1 MTLLK
6 GTEFK
11 MIYSKTGKH
20 YSHDFQYQTIKTLDQ
35 VDYTQEVVFYHHP
48 YDALQHGVRLYDC
61 LDDQAWEYLRSTPTA
76 HILHNT
82 DSETFEIYLVND
94 IVRTISDHRILPKQI
109 HVVVM
114 DANHKEFLE
123 KQLAV
128 LGVTG
133 VTISINN
140 YLLNTVVVPVV
151 YRTPTTKFSALSR
164 NYRIWRLHV
173 YAELCKRDL
182 LKDFNYSF
190 HNISPYEETPVPQP
204 VEKMLQDLESTGFGK
219 VPKVV
224 KRWLDNCPHELD
236 LSNNV
241 KDKWSNVTYDT
252 IMNSNFHLLIETHY
266 DQKEYVSNDKVYSR
280 DFSPSSITEKAY
292 KPIACKT
299 PFLAFATPYW
309 LEDLRNLG
317 FKTFAPYINEDYDK
331 ETDSLKRLN
340 MIVDEIE
347 RICALDED
355 KYAELVNNC
364 KLIAE
369 ENCIKLKN
377 IKNAQGNI

>member
-1 MTLLK
+1 
-6 GTEFK
+6 

-20 YSHDFQYQTIKTLDQ
+20 YSHDFQYQEIQTLDQ
-35 VDYTQEVVFYHHP
+35 VDYTKEVIFYHHP
-48 YDALQHGVRLYDC
+48 YDALQHGVRLYES
-61 LDDQAWEYLRSTPTA
+61 LDDRAWEFLRNTDTSY
-76 HILHNT
+76 ILHNT

-94 IVRTISDHRILPKQI
+94 IVRTIREHGILPKQI

-114 DANHKEFLE
+114 DNNHRQFLE
-123 KQLAV
+123 TQLAKH
-128 LGVTG
+128 GITG
-133 VTISINN
+133 VTITINN
-140 YLLNTVVVPVV
+140 YLLNTVAIPVI

-173 YAELCKRDL
+173 YAELCKRGL
-182 LKDFNYSF
+182 LENFNYSF
-190 HNISPYEETPVPQP
+190 HNISPYEEIPTPRPA
-204 VEKMLQDLESTGFGK
+204 EKMLQDLESTGFGK
-219 VPKVV
+219 VPKSV
-224 KRWLDNCPHELD
+224 KRWLDSCPHELD

-266 DQKEYVSNDKVYSR
+266 DQKEYVSNDKEYSR

-299 PFLAFATPYW
+299 PFIAFATPNW

-317 FKTFAPYINEDYDK
+317 FKTFSPYINEDYDK

-340 MIVDEIE
+340 MIADEIE
-347 RICALDED
+347 RICSLNQDE
-355 KYAELVNNC
+355 YAELVKSCN
-364 KLIAE
+364 LIAE
-369 ENCIKLKN
+369 ENWNILKN
-377 IKNAQGNI
+377 IKNAQSNL